1 MEDIL
6 KSFRKRRRIKWADP
20 GPFDL
25 TLKKVRERMEKIK
38 VGDVIEFYS
47 IAECFMLIQVDRHNT
62 KIPAKGTVVSIPS
75 HRRFVTVE
83 LRRGVR
89 ESVSCFD
96 IEKVNGVPNP
106 LFVKGGDCIDTPR
119 PGRPHI

>member
-1 MEDIL
+1 L

-20 GPFDL
+20 SPFDL
-25 TLKKVRERMEKIK
+25 TTSKIKKYMSQIK

-89 ESVSCFD
+89 ESISYFD
-96 IEKVNGVPNP
+96 IEKLNGVTNP
-106 LFVKGGDCIDTPR
+106 GFLKGGDCIDAPR
-119 PGRPHI
+119 VGRPATPA

>member
-1 MEDIL
+1 MKLSL
-6 KSFRKRRRIKWADP
+6 KKKRRISYSDP
-20 GPFDL
+20 SPLDL
-25 TLKKVRERMEKIK
+25 TTSKIKKYMSQIK

-89 ESVSCFD
+89 ESISYFD
-96 IEKVNGVPNP
+96 IEKLNGVTNP
-106 LFVKGGDCIDTPR
+106 GFLKGGDCIDAPR
-119 PGRPHI
+119 VGRPATRA